1 MWSGFFMGKTRDF
14 LKQGIFALVF
24 VTIGLIGGYIFFGD
38 PADNIS
44 LKPGLMG
51 TVNVAEGSK
60 INIGLQEKGQYR
72 SIEARSLYTLCGHSE
87 LLHLGDLSGMTPEQ
101 METNFPR
108 EQGWEIADNG
118 EKLVV
123 TKKINALCP
132 EDEKKRHL
140 GRFGQYVAVIKG
152 PPGIDGGIIEVT
164 DIELSSLPEDFRKQ
178 AEKGILDF
186 SSAQN
191 LLEALDSLDEIME

>member
-1 MWSGFFMGKTRDF
+1 MGKTRDF

-72 SIEARSLYTLCGHSE
+72 SIDRSLYTFAVIRNC
-87 LLHLGDLSGMTPEQ
+87 HLGDHDDTEDGNHSS
-101 METNFPR
+101 R
-108 EQGWEIADNG
+108 EQDGKRIT
-118 EKLVV
+118 EK
-123 TKKINALCP
+123 T
-132 EDEKKRHL
+132 
-140 GRFGQYVAVIKG
+140 
-152 PPGIDGGIIEVT
+152 GGY
-164 DIELSSLPEDFRKQ
+164 RK
-178 AEKGILDF
+178 
-186 SSAQN
+186 
-191 LLEALDSLDEIME
+191 